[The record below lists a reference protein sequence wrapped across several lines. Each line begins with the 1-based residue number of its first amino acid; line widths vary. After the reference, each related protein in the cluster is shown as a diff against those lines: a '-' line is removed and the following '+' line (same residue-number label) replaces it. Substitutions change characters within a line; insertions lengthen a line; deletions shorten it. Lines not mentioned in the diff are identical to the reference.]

1 MAEVLVFLLIGPSLI
16 RWIGAGGACGL
27 AAAAGVVRWSVLA
40 FTTSPLV
47 LTAAQPLHGLTF
59 ALLHLA
65 SMRVIV
71 LVVPSRLAAT
81 AQSVYGTLCVGLATA
96 LLTLLSGPLFQ
107 QIGARAFLVMAALCL
122 AALPMCAGLPAS
134 LMHVPS
140 TRGGHDA

>member
-1 MAEVLVFLLIGPSLI
+1 M
-16 RWIGAGGACGL
+16 L
-27 AAAAGVVRWSVLA
+27 A
-40 FTTSPLV
+40 
-47 LTAAQPLHGLTF
+47 AAQPLHGLTF

-65 SMRVIV
+65 SMRVTV

-81 AQSVYGTLCVGLATA
+81 AQSVYGTLSVGLATA
-96 LLTLLSGPLFQ
+96 LLTLVSGPLYQ

-134 LMHVPS
+134 LMDLPS